1 MMKVIVKKFDSLSEY
16 SRYLTKPVSALFMKY
31 GHENSRTGGKGFT
44 KTESWDE
51 AEQLLKFGDKENLAK
66 LQTKMIKQTLK
77 GSGESKR
84 TETYRSFVGYAPHVP
99 SYIAGQPKTMLRK
112 KVIRTTNAKVLNVM
126 YSPVAHG
133 GIDADD
139 LLEASLAV
147 MNFVSSL
154 EKQGYKVNLYTII
167 TSRKRHQTVSQI
179 VKIKSSDD
187 YTNLAKIVYPMVNP
201 SFLRRHFFRFMEV
214 TEEVT
219 EREFCITYGVPVYE
233 KHEVEPIWKQMGIRV
248 DYYFNFYE
256 YRYQLNKVQKQIH

>member
-1 MMKVIVKKFDSLSEY
+1 MKVIVKKFDSLSDY

-31 GHENSRTGGKGFT
+31 GNESSRTGSKGFT
-44 KTESWDE
+44 QTESWDE

-66 LQTKMIKQTLK
+66 LQTKMVRQGLK

-99 SYIAGQPKTMLRK
+99 SYISGQPKTMLRK
-112 KVIRTTNAKVLNVM
+112 RVIRTTNAKVLNVM

-133 GIDADD
+133 GIDAED

-167 TSRKRHQTVSQI
+167 TSQKRNQTVAQI
-179 VKIKSSDD
+179 VKIKASDD
-187 YTNLAKIVYPMVNP
+187 YTDLAKIVYPMVNP

-214 TEEVT
+214 TKEVT
-219 EREFCITYGVPVYE
+219 EKEFCRTYGVPVYE
-233 KHEVEPIWKQMGIRV
+233 QHEVEPIWKQMGIRV

-256 YRYQLNKVQKQIH
+256 YKTQLNKVQNQSN

>member
-1 MMKVIVKKFDSLSEY
+1 MKNIVKKFDSLSEY
-16 SRYLTKPVSALFMKY
+16 SRYLTKPVSALFIKY
-31 GHENSRTGGKGFT
+31 GHEASRTGGKTFT
-44 KTESWDE
+44 NTESWEE

-66 LQTKMIKQTLK
+66 LQAKMVKKGLK
-77 GSGESKR
+77 GSGETKKV
-84 TETYRSFVGYAPHVP
+84 ETYRSFAGYAPHVP
-99 SYIAGQPKTMLRK
+99 SYVAGSPLNMLRK
-112 KVIRTTNAKVLNVM
+112 REVKTPSRKIVNVM

-147 MNFVSSL
+147 MNFVSSI

-167 TSRKRHQTVSQI
+167 TSKKRYQTVSQI
-179 VKIKSSDD
+179 VKIKASDD
-187 YTNLAKIVYPMVNP
+187 YTDLAKVVYPMVNP

-219 EREFCITYGVPVYE
+219 EREFCRTYGIPVYE
-233 KHEVEPIWKQMGIRV
+233 QHEVEPIWKQMGVRV

-256 YRYQLNKVQKQIH
+256 YKTQLNKVQKQMH

>member
-1 MMKVIVKKFDSLSEY
+1 MKNIVKKFDSLSEY
-16 SRYLTKPVSALFMKY
+16 SRYLTKPVSALFQMC
-31 GHENSRTGGKGFT
+31 GHEGSRTGGKGFT
-44 KTESWDE
+44 KTESWEE
-51 AEQLLKFGDKENLAK
+51 AEHLLKFGDKENLAK
-66 LQTKMIKQTLK
+66 LQTKMAKQRLK
-77 GSGESKR
+77 GSGETKKV
-84 TETYRSFVGYAPHVP
+84 ETYRSFAGYAPHVP
-99 SYIAGQPKTMLRK
+99 SYVAGSPLNMLRK
-112 KVIRTTNAKVLNVM
+112 REVKTTNRKIVNIM

-167 TSRKRHQTVSQI
+167 TSRKRYQTVSQI
-179 VKIKSSDD
+179 VKIKASDD
-187 YTNLAKIVYPMVNP
+187 YTNLSKIVYPMVNP

-219 EREFCITYGVPVYE
+219 EREFCRTYGVPVYE
-233 KHEVEPIWKQMGIRV
+233 QHEVEPIWKQMGIRV

-256 YRYQLNKVQKQIH
+256 YRHQLNKVQK

>member
-1 MMKVIVKKFDSLSEY
+1 MKVIVKKFDSLSEY

-31 GHENSRTGGKGFT
+31 GHEGSRTGSKGFT
-44 KTESWDE
+44 KTESWEE
-51 AEQLLKFGDKENLAK
+51 AEQLLKFSDKENLAK
-66 LQTKMIKQTLK
+66 LKTKMVNQGLK

-112 KVIRTTNAKVLNVM
+112 RVIRTTNAKVLNVM

-133 GIDADD
+133 GIDADE
-139 LLEASLAV
+139 LLNA
-147 MNFVSSL
+147 SL

-167 TSRKRHQTVSQI
+167 TTRKRYQTVSQI

-187 YTNLAKIVYPMVNP
+187 YTDLAKIVYPMVNP

-219 EREFCITYGVPVYE
+219 EREFCRTYGVPVYE
-233 KHEVEPIWKQMGIRV
+233 QHEVEPIWKQMGIRV

-256 YRYQLNKVQKQIH
+256 YRYQLNKVQKQMQ